1 MAQVIYHTLCE
12 HHVESYKNFI
22 ITLLYVQMLCES
34 KLFPF
39 YGYYLCGRDP

>member
-22 ITLLYVQMLCES
+22 IALLYVQMLCES